1 MAMRVWSWKIYR
13 ASLYHYLFLI
23 LHFRQTTSF
32 YNAAYVREDTPVNDP
47 PSIDEGSSIDDTLD
61 TVDEQCPKWAV
72 EYDNARKRY
81 ERSSRAVPTGR
92 LFDIQNPGGSES
104 KIWDEL
110 RWNFIYPGSY
120 FTILESF
127 LVFSNKMT
135 FIEVEPPVELRISL
149 FHSSV
154 IRRKNVTHDQR

>member
-1 MAMRVWSWKIYR
+1 MRVWSWKIYR

-104 KIWDEL
+104 KIWDEFEIL
-110 RWNFIYPGSY
+110 FIQVV
-120 FTILESF
+120 ILQE
-127 LVFSNKMT
+127 FSSLQQQLT
-135 FIEVEPPVELRISL
+135 FIEVEPSLELRISL

-154 IRRKNVTHDQR
+154 IRKKNVTHDLR